1 MSPIIIHT
9 QAQAQAEL
17 ERQRAMS
24 IARIRLRNQRMN
36 DDPEYRRRFYLAKL
50 EKQMQKRNNKRN
62 MIESDSHRDDV
73 EKDADRLAKVR
84 KIMREKQ
91 TGDYAQDR
99 EDLADRVKLRY
110 CSYKLLMLI
119 SCRIAELDAQFAYLQ
134 VRERDWP
141 TPLPD
146 AKPLYK
152 KFVTHTYDLAR
163 NIVCACCSCISH
175 DINEFVIVPP
185 SYDPLRQLTV
195 SDDIHIPFDISCGI
209 DILDHSRI
217 VIDKLGITED
227 KQILLCRSCHDQLSK
242 EHQPSESVANFLWIG
257 PVPKELLDLTWI
269 EELLIARIHV
279 CGSIV
284 RLGQR
289 HNTSSFFGIK
299 GHVVF
304 IPQDTTRLIDL
315 LPIST
320 ASLSDIVKVVWT
332 GKTVP
337 DKSHL
342 KSRFTVRK
350 QRVYDALQWLVKN
363 HEEYKK
369 HVVINDEMMSA
380 WQETFIAVELL
391 DNIGH
396 VSDPAVEDAS
406 RDGFAMNNDN
416 NFETTGDL
424 PFTSSGVVDVN
435 NIAEVPDVSTLNRL
449 AQLKNDI
456 TVNVVTGSKI
466 LNQYDCESY
475 FTSAFPTLF
484 PYGTAKHR
492 DLRRENKQLSL
503 LKWVTLMLRHS
514 SRFVSWIISSNY

>member
-152 KFVTHTYDLAR
+152 KFVTHTYDLAC

-185 SYDPLRQLTV
+185 SYDPLHQLTV

-242 EHQPSESVANFLWIG
+242 EHQPS
-257 PVPKELLDLTWI
+257 
-269 EELLIARIHV
+269 
-279 CGSIV
+279 
-284 RLGQR
+284 
-289 HNTSSFFGIK
+289 
-299 GHVVF
+299 
-304 IPQDTTRLIDL
+304 
-315 LPIST
+315 
-320 ASLSDIVKVVWT
+320 
-332 GKTVP
+332 
-337 DKSHL
+337 
-342 KSRFTVRK
+342 
-350 QRVYDALQWLVKN
+350 
-363 HEEYKK
+363 
-369 HVVINDEMMSA
+369 
-380 WQETFIAVELL
+380 
-391 DNIGH
+391 
-396 VSDPAVEDAS
+396 
-406 RDGFAMNNDN
+406 
-416 NFETTGDL
+416 
-424 PFTSSGVVDVN
+424 
-435 NIAEVPDVSTLNRL
+435 
-449 AQLKNDI
+449 
-456 TVNVVTGSKI
+456 
-466 LNQYDCESY
+466 
-475 FTSAFPTLF
+475 
-484 PYGTAKHR
+484 
-492 DLRRENKQLSL
+492 
-503 LKWVTLMLRHS
+503 
-514 SRFVSWIISSNY
+514 